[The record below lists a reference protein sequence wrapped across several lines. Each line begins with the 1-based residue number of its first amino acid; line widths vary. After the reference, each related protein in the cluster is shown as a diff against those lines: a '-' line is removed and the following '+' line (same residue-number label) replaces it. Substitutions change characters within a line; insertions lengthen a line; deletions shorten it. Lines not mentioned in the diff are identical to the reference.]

1 MGELRTDILPRAQYP
16 NQITPSHYKNPP
28 FWENFEEM
36 GSQNPADTRFH
47 RLPGSGMRPLTFMSV
62 YYYEVEDEPMQHFMK
77 KLWLLHLPGT
87 GDPFCSLVI
96 DLRGG

>member
-1 MGELRTDILPRAQYP
+1 
-16 NQITPSHYKNPP
+16 
-28 FWENFEEM
+28 
-36 GSQNPADTRFH
+36 
-47 RLPGSGMRPLTFMSV
+47 MRPLTFMSV
-62 YYYEVEDEPMQHFMK
+62 YYHEVEDEPMQRFMK